1 MLILECLDHHH
12 IVTCHVTRVKMK
24 PTGVALGKGTG
35 EPLMDSQPLTI
46 SSWPRAILH
55 LDADAFFAS
64 CEQAIHPELR
74 GRPVICGK
82 ERGIVAAASYE
93 AKARG
98 VSRGVRLSDVK
109 KLCPDAV
116 ILPSDYETY
125 SLFSVRMFEILR
137 RFSPDVEE
145 YSIDE
150 AFVDLTGLRRSF
162 HGSYEMIADKMRTT
176 IETELGITVSAGVSL
191 SKVLAKVGSKHKKPN
206 GLTMIPGREI
216 HRYLEKLP
224 IEKVW
229 GIGPNTAAFL
239 RKFGVETALDYA
251 RKDEEFIGKY
261 LSKPYRE
268 IWHELNGRSVY
279 PVTTESKSG
288 YQSIS
293 KTKTFTPPSTDE
305 TFVFAQ
311 LAKNLENACIKARKY
326 NLAATRLALF
336 LRKQDFTSSG
346 VEIKLTRPTAYTA
359 ELFGVLRRGFQDLY
373 QPRELFR
380 QTGVVLCGLVAESG
394 VQYTLFD
401 DTTRIE
407 KMARIYESLD
417 EISRKYG
424 KHTIQHGASLPAKL
438 QAQHE
443 GERGDVPARKNAL
456 FKGEN
461 KRQRLGLPM
470 LHIKV

>member
-1 MLILECLDHHH
+1 MTD
-12 IVTCHVTRVKMK
+12 
-24 PTGVALGKGTG
+24 
-35 EPLMDSQPLTI
+35 QPLTI

-74 GRPVICGK
+74 GRPVITGR

-98 VSRGVRLSDVK
+98 VQRGVRLSDVK
-109 KLCPDAV
+109 KICPDAV

-150 AFVDLTGLRRSF
+150 AFVDLTGLRRTY
-162 HGSYEMIADKMRTT
+162 HGPYESIARQMQ
-176 IETELGITVSAGVSL
+176 ETVEQELGITVSVGVSL
-191 SKVLAKVGSKHKKPN
+191 SKVLAKIGSKHRKPH
-206 GLTMIPGREI
+206 GLTMIPGRDI
-216 HRYLEKLP
+216 HLFLKNLSV
-224 IEKVW
+224 EKVW

-239 RKFGVETALDYA
+239 NKHGIRTALDFA
-251 RKDEEFIGKY
+251 RTDEAFATNH

-279 PVTTESKSG
+279 PVTTETKSS

-293 KTKTFTPPSTDE
+293 KARTFTPPSTDE

-311 LAKNLENACIKARKY
+311 LSKNLENACIKARRYK
-326 NLAATRLALF
+326 LAPARLIAF
-336 LRKQDFTSSG
+336 LLQQDFRSNG
-346 VEIKLTRPTAYTA
+346 VEIKLTRPTAYPV
-359 ELFGVLRRGFQDLY
+359 ELFGPLRQAFRQLY
-373 QPRELFR
+373 RSGTPYR
-380 QTGVVLCGLVAESG
+380 QTGVVLAGLVPEDT

-401 DTTRIE
+401 DTAKIE
-407 KMARIYESLD
+407 KMGRIYSSLD
-417 EISRKYG
+417 EIAEKFG
-424 KHTIQHGASLPAKL
+424 KHAIQHASSLPTRL

-443 GERGDVPARKNAL
+443 GERGDVPVRKGLL
-456 FKGEN
+456 FKGET
-461 KRQRLGLPM
+461 KRQRLKLPM
-470 LHIKV
+470 LHVKV

>member
-1 MLILECLDHHH
+1 
-12 IVTCHVTRVKMK
+12 
-24 PTGVALGKGTG
+24 
-35 EPLMDSQPLTI
+35 MDNQPLTI
-46 SSWPRAILH
+46 RSWPQAILH

-98 VSRGVRLSDVK
+98 VQRGVRLSDVK

-162 HGSYEMIADKMRTT
+162 HGSYEMIAEKMQKT
-176 IETELGITVSAGVSL
+176 IETELGLSVSVGVSL
-191 SKVLAKVGSKHKKPN
+191 SKVLAKVGSKHRKPH
-206 GLTMIPGREI
+206 GLTFIPGREI
-216 HRYLEKLP
+216 HRYLQDLP
-224 IEKVW
+224 VGKIW

-239 RKFGVETALDYA
+239 QKFGIFTALEFA
-251 RKDEEFIGKY
+251 RRDEKFIQQH

-279 PVTTESKSG
+279 PVTTESKSS

-293 KTKTFTPPSTDE
+293 KTKTFTPPSQDE
-305 TFVFAQ
+305 EFVFAQ
-311 LAKNLENACIKARKY
+311 LSKNLENACIKARRY
-326 NLAATRLALF
+326 QLAAARLMVF
-336 LRKQDFTSSG
+336 LRKQDFTDSG
-346 VEIKLTRPTAYTA
+346 VELKLNRPTAYPV
-359 ELFGVLRRGFQDLY
+359 ELFGPLREGFRHVY
-373 QPRELFR
+373 QPRTLYR
-380 QTGVVLCGLVAESG
+380 QTGVVLAGLAPEAE
-394 VQYTLFD
+394 VQFTLFD
-401 DTTRIE
+401 DVTKIE
-407 KMARIYESLD
+407 KMAKIYESVDSLS
-417 EISRKYG
+417 EKYG
-424 KHTIQHGASLPAKL
+424 KHAIKHGASLLTKL
-438 QAQHE
+438 QSQHE
-443 GERGDVPARKNAL
+443 GERGDTPKRKTEM
-456 FKGEN
+456 FRGET

>member
-1 MLILECLDHHH
+1 
-12 IVTCHVTRVKMK
+12 
-24 PTGVALGKGTG
+24 
-35 EPLMDSQPLTI
+35 MDNQPLII
-46 SSWPRAILH
+46 SSWPRAIMH

-64 CEQAIHPELR
+64 CEQAIHPELK
-74 GRPVICGK
+74 GRPVITGK

-109 KLCPDAV
+109 KLCPDAI

-150 AFVDLTGLRRSF
+150 AFVDLTGLRRTY
-162 HGSYEMIADKMRTT
+162 HGSYETIAENMRTT
-176 IETELGITVSAGVSL
+176 IKQELGITVSAGVSL
-191 SKVLAKVGSKHKKPN
+191 SKVLAKIGSKHRKPD
-206 GLTMIPGREI
+206 GLTMIPGRDI
-216 HRYLEKLP
+216 HLFLEKLP
-224 IEKVW
+224 VEKVW
-229 GIGPNTAAFL
+229 GIGPNTAAYL
-239 RKFGVETALDYA
+239 AKHGIRTALQFA
-251 RKDEEFIGKY
+251 QQDEGFITKY

-279 PVTTESKSG
+279 PVTTETKSA

-293 KTKTFTPPSTDE
+293 KAKTFTPPSTDE

-311 LAKNLENACIKARKY
+311 LSKNLENACIKARRY
-326 NLAATRLALF
+326 HLAATRVVLF
-336 LRKQDFTSSG
+336 LRQQDYQSTG
-346 VEIKLTRPTAYTA
+346 AELKLSRPTAFPA
-359 ELFGVLRRGFQDLY
+359 ELYALLREGFGDLFRPNTPY
-373 QPRELFR
+373 R
-380 QTGVVLCGLVAESG
+380 QTGVVLSGMVAEDTI
-394 VQYTLFD
+394 QYGLFE
-401 DTTRIE
+401 DTAKID
-407 KMARIYESLD
+407 KMAKVYASID
-417 EISRKYG
+417 ELSRKYG
-424 KHTIQHGASLPAKL
+424 KHAVQHGASLPTKT

-443 GERGDVPARKNAL
+443 GARGDVPVRKNDL

>member
-1 MLILECLDHHH
+1 
-12 IVTCHVTRVKMK
+12 
-24 PTGVALGKGTG
+24 
-35 EPLMDSQPLTI
+35 MDNQFISL
-46 SSWPRAILH
+46 SSWPQAILH

-74 GRPVICGK
+74 GRPVITGK

-98 VSRGVRLSDVK
+98 VQRGVRLSEVK

-162 HGSYEMIADKMRTT
+162 HGPYELIAEKMQET
-176 IETELGITVSAGVSL
+176 IQKELGLSVSVGVSL
-191 SKVLAKVGSKHKKPN
+191 SKVLAKLGSKHNKPH
-206 GLTMIPGREI
+206 GITMIPGREI
-216 HRYLEKLP
+216 HRYLETLP
-224 IEKVW
+224 VEKVW

-239 RKFGVETALDYA
+239 NKCGITTALQFA
-251 RKDEEFIGKY
+251 RKDEAFVKKH
-261 LSKPYRE
+261 LSKPYQE

-279 PVTTESKSG
+279 PVTTETKST

-293 KTKTFTPPSTDE
+293 KAKTFTPASSDE

-311 LAKNLENACIKARKY
+311 LAKNMENACIKARRYK
-326 NLAATRLALF
+326 LAAARVVIF
-336 LRKQDFTSSG
+336 LRTQDFTGSG
-346 VEIKLTRPTAYTA
+346 VELKLSRPTAYPV
-359 ELFGVLRRGFQDLY
+359 EMFDLLRQGFLSLY
-373 QPRELFR
+373 QPGTLYR
-380 QTGVVLCGLVAESG
+380 QTGVVLAGLIEEQS
-394 VQYTLFD
+394 VQYSLFD
-401 DTTRIE
+401 DTTKIE
-407 KMARIYESLD
+407 KMARIYESID
-417 EISRKYG
+417 RISEKFG
-424 KHTIQHGASLPAKL
+424 KHTIQHAASLPTKL

-443 GERGDVPARKNAL
+443 GARGDVPVRRAIL

-461 KRQRLGLPM
+461 KRQRLKLPM
-470 LHIKV
+470 LHVKV

>member
-1 MLILECLDHHH
+1 
-12 IVTCHVTRVKMK
+12 
-24 PTGVALGKGTG
+24 
-35 EPLMDSQPLTI
+35 MDNQFISL
-46 SSWPRAILH
+46 SSWPQAIMH
-55 LDADAFFAS
+55 IDADAFFAS

-109 KLCPDAV
+109 KICPDAV

-150 AFVDLTGLRRSF
+150 AFVDLTGLRRSY
-162 HGSYEMIADKMRTT
+162 HGPYEVIAEKMRKA
-176 IETELGITVSAGVSL
+176 ISTELGITVSAGVSL
-191 SKVLAKVGSKHKKPN
+191 SKVLAKIGSKHNKPN
-206 GLTMIPGREI
+206 GLTMIPGREV
-216 HRYLEKLP
+216 HLYLEKLP
-224 IEKVW
+224 VEKIW

-239 RKFGVETALDYA
+239 HKHGITTALQFA
-251 RKDEEFIGKY
+251 RKEEGFIDRY

-279 PVTTESKSG
+279 PVTTETKNS

-293 KTKTFTPPSTDE
+293 KARTFTPPSMDE
-305 TFVFAQ
+305 GFVFAQ
-311 LAKNLENACIKARKY
+311 LSKNLENACIKARRY
-326 NLAATRLALF
+326 RLAAARVVVF
-336 LRKQDFTSSG
+336 LRKQDFTSAG
-346 VEIKLTRPTAYTA
+346 VEIKLTRPTAYPV
-359 ELFGVLRRGFQDLY
+359 ELFGPLRQGFAKVFESRALY
-373 QPRELFR
+373 R
-380 QTGVVLCGLVAESG
+380 QTGVVLSGLVAESG
-394 VQYTLFD
+394 VQFSLFD
-401 DTTRIE
+401 DTTKIE
-407 KMARIYESLD
+407 KMARVYSVVD
-417 EISRKYG
+417 EISAKYG
-424 KHTIQHGASLPAKL
+424 KHTIQHAASLQTKL

-443 GERGDVPARKNAL
+443 GERGDIAVRKMDL
-456 FKGEN
+456 FKGET

-470 LHIKV
+470 LHMKV

>member
-1 MLILECLDHHH
+1 M
-12 IVTCHVTRVKMK
+12 
-24 PTGVALGKGTG
+24 
-35 EPLMDSQPLTI
+35 SNQPLII
-46 SSWPRAILH
+46 SSWPRAIMH

-74 GRPVICGK
+74 GRPVITGK

-150 AFVDLTGLRRSF
+150 AFVDLTGLRRTY
-162 HGSYEMIADKMRTT
+162 HGSYEIIAENMRAA
-176 IETELGITVSAGVSL
+176 IKQELGITVSAGVSL
-191 SKVLAKVGSKHKKPN
+191 SKVLAKIGSKHKKPD
-206 GLTMIPGREI
+206 GLTMIPGRDI
-216 HRYLEKLP
+216 HLFLGKLP
-224 IEKVW
+224 VEKVW
-229 GIGPNTAAFL
+229 GIGPNTAAYL
-239 RKFGVETALDYA
+239 AKHNIRTALQFA
-251 RKDEEFIGKY
+251 QQDEGFITKY
-261 LSKPYRE
+261 LSKPFQE
-268 IWHELNGRSVY
+268 IWRELNGRSVY
-279 PVTTESKSG
+279 PVTTETKSS

-293 KTKTFTPPSTDE
+293 KAKTFTPASTDG

-311 LAKNLENACIKARKY
+311 ISKNLENACIKARRY
-326 NLAATRLALF
+326 HLAATRVVLF
-336 LRKQDFTSSG
+336 LRQQDYQSTG
-346 VEIKLTRPTAYTA
+346 TELKLSRPTAFPA
-359 ELFGVLRRGFQDLY
+359 ELYSLLREGFRDLFRPNTPY
-373 QPRELFR
+373 R
-380 QTGVVLCGLVAESG
+380 QTGVVLSGLVAESG
-394 VQYTLFD
+394 IQYGLFE
-401 DTTRIE
+401 DTAKIDR
-407 KMARIYESLD
+407 MAKVYASID
-417 EISRKYG
+417 ELSRKYG
-424 KHTIQHGASLPAKL
+424 KHAVQHGASLPTKM

-443 GERGDVPARKNAL
+443 GARGDVPVRKNDL
-456 FKGEN
+456 FRGEN